1 MFSGHEFDVAVLAI
15 YLVGVVGFGCWFA
28 WRSSSSDQYMS
39 AGRSIPGWAV
49 GMSIFGSYI
58 SSISFMANPGKA
70 YAGNWNPFVFALSM
84 PLGIW
89 ISVKYFVPFYRQSG
103 HVSAYEHFEARF
115 GAWARTYSVVC
126 FLLTQL
132 ARLGMILY
140 MLALAFQPLVGLDV
154 TTIIIIS
161 GIAITLYPLFGGTEG
176 VIWTGVVQSIVL
188 IAGVAVCLVAVL
200 MSIDG
205 GIAELFRVAIANT
218 KFSLGDL
225 WYIAPEGATDG
236 TVSDALLFHVSQSTF
251 WVVLIM
257 GMVTHLQNFGVD
269 QAYIQRYVTA
279 KSDADAGRSVW
290 LGGLCFIPLSA
301 AFFFI
306 GTGLFVLYGQR
317 PDQIPEGL
325 KAEAVLPHF
334 IGTQLP
340 KGVMGLVLAAV
351 FSAAMDSNL
360 NCCAT
365 LYLCDIHRRYIRPQ
379 ASEKESMLVLHLS
392 TLIMGALSVV
402 TALVLTQIDKRALDI
417 WWALVGILSGGVLGL
432 FILGLIS
439 RRANSFHAALG
450 VAAGIVVISWMTLSS
465 TYKTFDKQWA
475 KSSLSWLISPF
486 HDNLILV
493 VGSLTVLLVGLVAS
507 RFATPQSREVRSVSC
522 ENLQPSQEPAT

>member
-1 MFSGHEFDVAVLAI
+1 MFSGHVFDVAVLAI

-28 WRSSSSDQYMS
+28 WRSNSSEQYMS

-58 SSISFMANPGKA
+58 SSISFMANPGKS
-70 YAGNWNPFVFALSM
+70 YSGDWNPFVFALSM

-89 ISVKYFVPFYRQSG
+89 ISTKFFVPFYRHSG

-154 TTIIIIS
+154 PTIIIIS

-188 IAGVAVCLVAVL
+188 VAGVAVCFVAVL
-200 MSIDG
+200 LEING
-205 GIAELFRVAIANT
+205 GIGELFKVAIENN
-218 KFSLGDL
+218 KFSLGALD
-225 WYIAPEGATDG
+225 YSAPDGVAWTAWNATI
-236 TVSDALLFHVSQSTF
+236 FHVSKSTF
-251 WVVLIM
+251 WVILVM
-257 GMVTHLQNFGVD
+257 GLVTHLQNFGVD

-317 PDQIPEGL
+317 PGALPEGI
-325 KAEAVLPHF
+325 KAEAVLPYF
-334 IGTQLP
+334 IGAELP
-340 KGVMGLVLAAV
+340 PGVMGLVLAAV

-379 ASEKESMLVLHLS
+379 ASERESMMVLHIS
-392 TLIMGALSVV
+392 TLVCGALSVV
-402 TALVLTQIDKRALDI
+402 TALVLTHVDKRALDI

-432 FILGLIS
+432 FLLGLVS
-439 RRANSFHAALG
+439 RRANSLHAALG
-450 VAAGIVVISWMTLSS
+450 VAAGVLVIVWMTLSS
-465 TYKTFDKQWA
+465 VYKMFDSAWNT
-475 KSSLSWLISPF
+475 SSVSWILSPF

-493 VGSLTVLLVGLVAS
+493 VGSLTVLLVGLAAS
-507 RFATPQSREVRSVSC
+507 RFSAPQSRDVRIATD
-522 ENLQPSQEPAT
+522 ENLQTYQEPAT

>member
-1 MFSGHEFDVAVLAI
+1 MFSKHPFDVAVLAI

-28 WRSSSSDQYMS
+28 WRSKSSEQFMS

-49 GMSIFGSYI
+49 GLSIFGSYI
-58 SSISFMANPGKA
+58 SSISFMANPGKS
-70 YAGNWNPFVFALSM
+70 YSGNWNAFVFALSM

-89 ISVKYFVPFYRQSG
+89 ISTSFFVPFYRRSG

-132 ARLGMILY
+132 ARLGMILF
-140 MLALAFQPLVGLDV
+140 MLAVAFKPLVGLDV
-154 TTIIIIS
+154 STIIIIS

-188 IAGVAVCLVAVL
+188 VAGVVVCLVAIL
-200 MSIDG
+200 LKIDG
-205 GIAELFRVAIANT
+205 GASELFRVAIENN
-218 KFSLGDL
+218 KFSLGDM
-225 WYIAPEGATDG
+225 GG
-236 TVSDALLFHVSQSTF
+236 SVSQSTF

-257 GMVTHLQNFGVD
+257 GLVTHLQNFGVD

-301 AFFFI
+301 AFFLI
-306 GTGLFVLYGQR
+306 GTGLFVIYGQR
-317 PDQIPEGL
+317 PPDPNMAGMKSEDI
-325 KAEAVLPHF
+325 LPYF
-334 IGTQLP
+334 IGSELP
-340 KGVMGLVLAAV
+340 KGMMGLVLAAI

-365 LYLCDIHRRYIRPQ
+365 LYLCDIHRRYVHPA
-379 ASEKESMLVLHLS
+379 ASERESMFVLHAS
-392 TLIMGALSVV
+392 TLVMGALSIG
-402 TALVLTQIDKRALDI
+402 TALILPYVDKHALDV

-432 FILGLIS
+432 FLLGVMS
-439 RRANSFHAALG
+439 RRATSFHAA
-450 VAAGIVVISWMTLSS
+450 VAVIIGATVIVWMALSPM
-465 TYKTFDKQWA
+465 FQKQLAANNLNWMV
-475 KSSLSWLISPF
+475 SPF
-486 HDNLILV
+486 HGNLILV
-493 VGSLTVLLVGLVAS
+493 VGTGTILFVGLAIS
-507 RFATPQSREVRSVSC
+507 RFSAPQNWEAHSVPD
-522 ENLQPSQEPAT
+522 ENLLTSQEAAS